1 VVDFRDWL
9 EIVDMFVGSAKLVEK
24 AGWDGVQ
31 IHSAHGYLLAEFLSP
46 LVRSS
51 SYSKEPSPD
60 VKTNPM
66 ARPLPGVPA
75 QIPNRLHLL
84 YLILSRLQDETDKKF
99 IKAVKINSSDFV
111 QGGTNT
117 SLIS

>member
-1 VVDFRDWL
+1 MVSRFILHTDISL
-9 EIVDMFVGSAKLVEK
+9 
-24 AGWDGVQ
+24 
-31 IHSAHGYLLAEFLSP
+31 P
-46 LVRSS
+46 S
-51 SYSKEPSPD
+51 SYLPWYVQTLQPEEPIPD
-60 VKTNPM
+60 LQTNPM

-111 QGGTNT
+111 QGGKYNHAV
-117 SLIS
+117 LHDVN